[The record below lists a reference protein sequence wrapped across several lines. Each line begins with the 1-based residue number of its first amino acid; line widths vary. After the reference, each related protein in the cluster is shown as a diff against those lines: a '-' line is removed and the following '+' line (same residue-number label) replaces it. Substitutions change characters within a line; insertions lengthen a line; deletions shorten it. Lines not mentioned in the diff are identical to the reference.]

1 MRDLKSLLL
10 KDEAQLARNLVRQL
24 LVFSTGASERF
35 SDRVAVEKIVQATK
49 SRQYG
54 VRSIVHQLIQSD
66 LFLNK

>member
-1 MRDLKSLLL
+1 VRDLKSLLL